1 MISRCS
7 ARMFVGSLL
16 LVGSLLS
23 AAGCQLTAPGGL
35 AANEGPV
42 AAGELTAADLE
53 SDGAALASASRDD
66 ESGFSRGLQSTAR
79 ILTGKRPIDR
89 ERAVALYRE
98 ADAMF
103 RRASELP
110 REEAQEVFAEAAPI
124 FKRAAEMNPDSALEQ
139 DALFLAGESYFFS
152 DQLTKAED
160 AFVQLQKQH
169 PRNRHSDR
177 VASRLFAIAQYWI
190 ETAKAPNPSLM
201 PINFTDPSRP
211 YLDASGHGIRVLDQM
226 RYDDPTGRLADDA
239 TMAAAV
245 EHFRK
250 GNYLEA
256 DQFLADLRETY
267 PDSDHQFNAHLL
279 GLRCK
284 LEMYAGSAYS
294 GLVLDEG
301 EELIKRMRQ
310 LFPQESRSAEH
321 GEMIAKAAAE
331 IEFYQAEKLWER
343 ARYREKQGHYGGAS
357 YYHQELLEK
366 YPNTPFAEQAREHL
380 VANADRPQ
388 TPPQRLAFLAKL
400 FPEGKP
406 AKPLISTDGRILR

>member
-7 ARMFVGSLL
+7 AL
-16 LVGSLLS
+16 LVVGMLLFSGGCRLPSSAGGLS
-23 AAGCQLTAPGGL
+23 AADLPGDVPSTS
-35 AANEGPV
+35 AERS
-42 AAGELTAADLE
+42 ADR
-53 SDGAALASASRDD
+53 ADD
-66 ESGFSRGLQSTAR
+66 SQSSFSRGLQSTSR
-79 ILTGKRPIDR
+79 FLTGKRQIDR
-89 ERAVALYRE
+89 DKAVVLYRQG
-98 ADAMF
+98 DALF
-103 RRASELP
+103 RQAIELP
-110 REEAQEVFAEAAPI
+110 REQAQEVFAEAAPI
-124 FKRAAEMNPDSALEQ
+124 FKRAAETNPDSALEQ

-160 AFVQLQKQH
+160 AFVKLQKQH

-190 ETAKAPNPSLM
+190 DTAKAPQPSLI

-256 DQFLADLRETY
+256 DQFLTDLRETF

-294 GLVLDEG
+294 GLVLDEA
-301 EELIKRMRQ
+301 EKLIERMRQ
-310 LFPQESRSAEH
+310 IFPNEVRSPEH
-321 GEMIAKAAAE
+321 REMIAKADAE
-331 IEFYQAEKLWER
+331 VEFYQAEKLWER
-343 ARYREKQGHYGGAS
+343 ARYREKQGQYGGAN

-366 YPNTPFAEQAREHL
+366 YPSTPFADQAREHL
-380 VANADRPQ
+380 TANSKLPQ